1 VSAGRAC
8 LILLA
13 ALALIG
19 ATSRPSR
26 DDPPEYVATRTGTA
40 IKIDGALDDAAWRDA
55 AWTEDFIDIEGTHK
69 PVPLL
74 RTRAKIAWD
83 EANLYVAA
91 EMAEPRVWAT
101 MTCRD
106 EPLYKEQAFELFLD
120 PGGDGLDYLELE
132 LNPLNTVCDLVMDK
146 PYLKKG
152 KADEAMNV
160 SGLRTAVNVHGTIG
174 DVSDVDKGWSVEV
187 AIPWDSLKAL
197 GRDGSAPREG
207 ERWRV
212 NLARMRRDA
221 PDVKEP
227 MPRGLWTW
235 ASQGAMNMHLPE
247 RWGSVTFSATTRPAN

>member
-1 VSAGRAC
+1 MSAGRVC

-13 ALALIG
+13 AIATVG

-40 IKIDGALDDAAWRDA
+40 IKIDGALDDASWQDA

-69 PVPLL
+69 PVPPL
-74 RTRAKIAWD
+74 RTRAKIVWD

-101 MTCRD
+101 MTRRD

-120 PGGDGLDYLELE
+120 PDGDGRNYLELQV
-132 LNPLNTVCDLVMDK
+132 NPRNTVCDLVMDK
-146 PYLKKG
+146 PYRDRG
-152 KADEAMNV
+152 RADEAINLE
-160 SGLRTAVNVHGTIG
+160 GLRSAVRV
-174 DVSDVDKGWSVEV
+174 DVDKGWTLEM
-187 AIPWDSLKAL
+187 AIPWAALKRL
-197 GRDGSAPREG
+197 GRESAAPKPD

-212 NLARMRRDA
+212 NLARMRKDA
-221 PDVKEP
+221 PDVKSP
-227 MPRGLWTW
+227 LPRGLWVW
-235 ASQGAMNMHLPE
+235 SSQGAVNMHLPE